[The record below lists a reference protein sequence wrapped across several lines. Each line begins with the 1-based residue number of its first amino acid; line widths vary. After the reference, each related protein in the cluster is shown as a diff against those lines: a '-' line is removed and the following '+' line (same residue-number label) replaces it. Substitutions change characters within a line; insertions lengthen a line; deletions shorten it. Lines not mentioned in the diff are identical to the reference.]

1 MVYLL
6 FSNISIMNTSA
17 RQTSRGGLHIFLV
30 FFKLSDIPV
39 LVSLL
44 RNLQCMSY
52 RAFIQCPTDIIIEFP
67 VSFGREFYHLQNFF
81 ILLLKLASSDYT

>member
-1 MVYLL
+1 
-6 FSNISIMNTSA
+6 MNTSA

-52 RAFIQCPTDIIIEFP
+52 RAFIQCPTDIVIEFP